1 MYKMKK
7 IYNLFLVAMLA
18 ICCTSCNNEWEDEQ
32 FKQLVSF
39 KATINGEGVSST
51 YVRYKPDGMVT
62 YNLPL
67 LLSGS
72 TMNTNV
78 RTVHVALDPDTLKTL
93 NLERFGERRSELYYQ
108 MLDQQYYTMPETV
121 DIPAGEYVA
130 TLPINFTLGGENNAN
145 SLDMSDKYI
154 LPLTI
159 VDDPSYDYQSNDRL
173 HYRKALLNVIPF
185 NDYSGTYD
193 GSQFKITLEGQKDPF
208 TVTNH
213 KAYVYD
219 DNTVFV
225 YMGLRDVDY
234 IDRKCYKLYMEF
246 TKEKITPLK
255 YKLRLW
261 TDNGGTEGNNFKE
274 LNGKIGNVEYEQ
286 PYYTVVEEYDAVKP
300 YLKHIYITLYL
311 AYTFEDYTLSPGNRL
326 KYTVEGT
333 LNMQRDLNTLI
344 PDEDQQ
350 IQWD

>member
-1 MYKMKK
+1 
-7 IYNLFLVAMLA
+7 
-18 ICCTSCNNEWEDEQ
+18 
-32 FKQLVSF
+32 
-39 KATINGEGVSST
+39 
-51 YVRYKPDGMVT
+51 
-62 YNLPL
+62 
-67 LLSGS
+67 
-72 TMNTNV
+72 
-78 RTVHVALDPDTLKTL
+78 
-93 NLERFGERRSELYYQ
+93 
-108 MLDQQYYTMPETV
+108 MPESV
-121 DIPAGEYVA
+121 EMPAGECLT
-130 TLPINFTLGGENNAN
+130 TLPIEFKLDETLDQA
-145 SLDMSDKYI
+145 DKWVLPIQI
-154 LPLTI
+154 LG
-159 VDDPSYDYQSNDRL
+159 DQSYDYQINPRKYYRRAMLRL
-173 HYRKALLNVIPF
+173 LPF

-213 KAYVYD
+213 KAYVHD

>member
-1 MYKMKK
+1 M
-7 IYNLFLVAMLA
+7 
-18 ICCTSCNNEWEDEQ
+18 
-32 FKQLVSF
+32 
-39 KATINGEGVSST
+39 
-51 YVRYKPDGMVT
+51 
-62 YNLPL
+62 
-67 LLSGS
+67 SGS
-72 TMNTNV
+72 TMTSQSH
-78 RTVHVALDPDTLKTL
+78 TIHFALDPDTLERL
-93 NLERFGERRSELYYQ
+93 NIEQYGHREELYF
-108 MLDQQYYTMPETV
+108 QQLPSKYYSMPESV
-121 DIPAGEYVA
+121 EMPAGECLT
-130 TLPINFTLGGENNAN
+130 TLPIEFKLDETLDQA
-145 SLDMSDKYI
+145 DKWVLPIQI
-154 LPLTI
+154 LG
-159 VDDPSYDYQSNDRL
+159 DQSYDYQINPRKYYRRAMLRL
-173 HYRKALLNVIPF
+173 LPF

-213 KAYVYD
+213 KAYVHD

-350 IQWD
+350 IEW

>member
-1 MYKMKK
+1 MRN
-7 IYNLFLVAMLA
+7 IYNIIWGVVLIVCSTA
-18 ICCTSCNNEWEDEQ
+18 CNKEWEDEQ
-32 FKQLVSF
+32 YLHMASF
-39 KATINGEGVSST
+39 KANVNDQGVTTT
-51 YVRYKPDGMVT
+51 YVRFKPGGVVKYD
-62 YNLPL
+62 LPVIM
-67 LLSGS
+67 SGS
-72 TMNTNV
+72 TMTSQSH
-78 RTVHVALDPDTLKTL
+78 TIHFALDPDTLERL
-93 NLERFGERRSELYYQ
+93 NIEQYGHREELYF
-108 MLDQQYYTMPETV
+108 QQLPSKYYSMPESV
-121 DIPAGEYVA
+121 EMPAGECLT
-130 TLPINFTLGGENNAN
+130 TLPIEFKLDETLDQA
-145 SLDMSDKYI
+145 DKWVLPIQI
-154 LPLTI
+154 LG
-159 VDDPSYDYQSNDRL
+159 DQSYDYQINPRKYYRRAMLRL
-173 HYRKALLNVIPF
+173 LPF

-213 KAYVYD
+213 KAYVHD